1 MTGERTVVLR
11 LLKHKVLEY
20 ICSVILVTAAV
31 GLSVTSVGL
40 FPSSHPSLP
49 TSVRPSLVSSLY
61 GSASRYG

>member
-1 MTGERTVVLR
+1 MSEERERDRDEGE
-11 LLKHKVLEY
+11 KVRHR
-20 ICSVILVTAAV
+20 ILVTAAV